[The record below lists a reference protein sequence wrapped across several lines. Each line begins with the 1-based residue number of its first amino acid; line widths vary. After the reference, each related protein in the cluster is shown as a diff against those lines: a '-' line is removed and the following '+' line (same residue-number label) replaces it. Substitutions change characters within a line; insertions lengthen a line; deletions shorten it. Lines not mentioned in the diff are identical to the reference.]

1 MSDEKKELLLF
12 QIGPVQ
18 EFIAQAE
25 NVAELW
31 AGSYLLAKLIYEGIK
46 KVPDYNENLIF
57 PNFQKENGKENKVEN
72 ALNENQIPTIPNR
85 FLAFVPEG
93 SGKEIA
99 ENVKTAIIEW
109 LTEQLKPIVKEEDK
123 AKKQAEAFL
132 QITWAV
138 NEYNDSVDID
148 KVMGENY
155 KAIGKKLALR
165 RNVRDFAPWIEN
177 EKGKEKDFLSGKEN
191 VISNKRGAINNLKLK
206 LIEDF
211 QLKGMSYKIDYKGEN
226 GASDSYIAVIAMDGD
241 KMGASLS
248 NLKKPDEHRS
258 FSKSLAEFATS
269 VKDIVENCSYDSEN
283 AFFGKLIYAGGDDVL
298 AIVPAKKAIKCAE
311 KLAAHFK
318 EKMSSYKWKDDDE
331 QDKEITASA
340 GIAIGHKKVPLQDL
354 VHAAHDAETRAKSA
368 YNRNALA
375 INILKRSGER
385 IEWGCKWKS
394 KVLDLYDKLNDIH
407 NADNKQNAGLAHKLD
422 AYLKPLAFDKSIND
436 VLSKKL
442 NEIVKLEVERL
453 CERTEFAK
461 DVNKESLIAISKAA
475 VDEVFEKNRSQ
486 DFITTFL
493 CETFI
498 NRPREEQ

>member
-1 MSDEKKELLLF
+1 MSEEKKELLLF

-25 NVAELW
+25 NVPELW
-31 AGSYLLAKLIYEGIK
+31 AGSYLLAKLIYAGIQ
-46 KVPDYNENLIF
+46 KVPNYNENLIF
-57 PNFQKENGKENKVEN
+57 PNFMKDNGNKNTVET
-72 ALNENQIPTIPNR
+72 ALNKDKIPTIPNR

-93 SGKEIA
+93 KGIEIA

-109 LTEQLKPIVKEEDK
+109 LTEQLKPIVKDEGE

-138 NEYNDSVDID
+138 NPYDDTGDI
-148 KVMGENY
+148 KEVMGKNY
-155 KAIGKKLALR
+155 KEIGKKLAVR
-165 RNVRDFAPWIEN
+165 RNVRDFAPWIEK
-177 EKGKEKDFLSGKEN
+177 EVGKEKDFLSGKEN
-191 VISNKRGAINNLKLK
+191 VIDNKRGAINNLKLN
-206 LIEDF
+206 LIDSERDAS
-211 QLKGMSYKIDYKGEN
+211 SYKIEYRDKN
-226 GASDSYIAVIAMDGD
+226 GLSDSYIAVIAMDGD

-248 NLKKPDEHRS
+248 NLKQPEDHRN
-258 FSKSLAEFATS
+258 FSKSLADFASS
-269 VKDIVENCSYDSEN
+269 VKGIVENCSNDSEE

-298 AIVPAKKAIKCAE
+298 AIVPAKKAIACA
-311 KLAAHFK
+311 KALSKNFK
-318 EKMSSYKWKDDDE
+318 SAMSKYKWKEEDDDN
-331 QDKEITASA
+331 KEITASA
-340 GIAIGHKKVPLQDL
+340 GVAIGHKKVPLQDL
-354 VHAAHDAETRAKSA
+354 VHAAHDAEKRAKSV
-368 YNRNALA
+368 YGRDALA

-385 IEWGCKWKS
+385 IEWGCKWGSNALK
-394 KVLDLYDKLNDIH
+394 LYDELNDIH
-407 NADNKQNAGLAHKLD
+407 NADDKQNAGLAHKLD

-453 CERTEFAK
+453 CERTKFPK
-461 DVNKESLIAISKAA
+461 DVNKGSLIAISKAA